1 VVRIL
6 IDVPVEEAGIAALRE
21 ISDVDAR
28 VIPFSESARELPHD
42 VIEDVDILFC
52 THPPSNFGEM
62 KHVRWIQIAS
72 SGYTQL
78 LPLDLPSRQVRATNA
93 RGCFDV
99 PISEWNIAMIVN
111 LLRDV
116 PQMLRNQDAHIWD
129 RSVRFTQEVRGMTLG
144 LWGYGGLGRETAR
157 LAKLMGMRVHVLARR
172 GVHPAP
178 NLYRVPG
185 TGDPEGTLPDRVFSA
200 EDAQQFL
207 SELDFLI
214 LAMPL
219 TPLTEGLI
227 GEKELQTLPRSAFV
241 LNPAR
246 GSIIQEQALLRALQ
260 EGWIA
265 GAALDTHYHYPL
277 PPDHPLWSFPNVIL
291 TPHISG
297 TSLPPIFR
305 ARVWDLFL
313 KNVRLFQRGDAL
325 LNELTDDQLRGG

>member
-1 VVRIL
+1 VIRIL
-6 IDVPVEEAGIAALRE
+6 VDVPVEDASIAALRE
-21 ISDVDAR
+21 ISGLEVR
-28 VIPFSESARELPHD
+28 VIPFSESTRELPHD
-42 VIEDVDILFC
+42 VIADADILFC
-52 THPPSNFGEM
+52 TYPPSNFDEM
-62 KHVRWIQIAS
+62 KCVRWIQIAS

-78 LPLDLPSRQVRATNA
+78 LPLDLPSKQIRATNA

-99 PISEWNIAMIVN
+99 PISEWNIAMMVN

-178 NLYRVPG
+178 NLYRVSG

-200 EDAQQFL
+200 KDAQQFL

-227 GEKELQTLPRSAFV
+227 GEKELQALPRSAFV

-246 GSIIQEQALLRALQ
+246 GPLIQEQALLRALR

-265 GAALDTHYHYPL
+265 GAALDTHYQYPL
-277 PPDHPLWSFPNVIL
+277 PPDHPLWSLPNVIL

-305 ARVWDLFL
+305 TRVWDLFL
-313 KNVRLFQRGDAL
+313 KNVRLFLQGDVL
-325 LNELTDDQLRGG
+325 LNELTDEQLRGR